1 MFEYVIIFLVLF
13 IFSILVYLLYEKF
26 VKKDNKQN
34 AAIYVE
40 ALKNLLDGRHE
51 SAFAKLRQ
59 VVAEDSSNIDAYLR
73 LGKILRDNNKS
84 DRAVQVH
91 KDLTL
96 RDDLSIKDKVKIL
109 QELCLDYFALN
120 DTDMSLAALKEI
132 VSLKSDH
139 RWAHIQLLKLLEK
152 NKKWEEAYDTAA
164 KLLKMEANKSKKP
177 LANYKFQL
185 GQELHDKREFHKA
198 RIVYK
203 EAIGLN
209 PTFVPAYL
217 AVGDSYYEEKRFEDA
232 VNFWNKLIKTVP
244 EQGHQVIERLKRTL
258 FDLGRF
264 GDIVDICHNIL
275 EHFPKNFEAKFTLA
289 EFYEKKGELDTSEK
303 ILVELAEDYP
313 NNLNVTF
320 ELIRLYLEKN
330 DTRKIREHLK
340 IIERKKENRPDKI
353 VVDTNL
359 INAD

>member
-1 MFEYVIIFLVLF
+1 MFEYVIIFLALF
-13 IFSILVYLLYEKF
+13 IFSIIVYLLYERF
-26 VKKDNKQN
+26 IKKDDKLDS
-34 AAIYVE
+34 AIYVE
-40 ALKNLLDGRHE
+40 ALKDLLDGRHE

-59 VVAEDSSNIDAYLR
+59 VVADDSSNIDAYLR
-73 LGKILRDNNKS
+73 LGKILRDNNKQ

-96 RDDLSIKDKVKIL
+96 RNDLSVKDKVKIL

-120 DTDMSLAALKEI
+120 DSDMSLAALKEI
-132 VSLKSDH
+132 VSLQSDH
-139 RWAHIQLLKLLEK
+139 RWAHIQLLKLHEK
-152 NKKWEEAYDTAA
+152 NKNWEEAYETAG
-164 KLLKMEANKSKKP
+164 KLLKLEANKSKKP
-177 LANYKFQL
+177 LADYKFQL
-185 GQELHDKREFHKA
+185 GRELNDKREFHKA

-217 AVGDSYYEEKRFEDA
+217 AVGDSYYDEKRFEDA

-244 EQGHQVIERLKRTL
+244 EQGHQVIERLKKTL

-264 GDIVDICHNIL
+264 GDIVDICNNIL
-275 EHFPKNFEAKFTLA
+275 EHSPKNFEAKFTLA

-303 ILVELAEDYP
+303 ILVELAEDHP
-313 NNLNVTF
+313 DNFDVTI

-340 IIERKKENRPDKI
+340 IIERKKENRPNLSVI
-353 VVDTNL
+353 DTNL